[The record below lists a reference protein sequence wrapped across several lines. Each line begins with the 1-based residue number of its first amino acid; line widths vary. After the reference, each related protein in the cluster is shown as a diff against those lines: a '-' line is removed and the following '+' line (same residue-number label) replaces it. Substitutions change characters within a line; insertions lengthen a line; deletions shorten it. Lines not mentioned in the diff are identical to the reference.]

1 MYGAGAAGGGRSRCV
16 ARRPHL
22 RHITRPADV
31 APIWSRMPRRRCC
44 AGPAPQ
50 RVVADLR
57 ELAAVDS
64 GGSAKLAE
72 AAAAYDLTSFV
83 LASVVGADGPASCI
97 DRRIAC
103 PGPAR

>member
-1 MYGAGAAGGGRSRCV
+1 MIASR
-16 ARRPHL
+16 RLHSL
-22 RHITRPADV
+22 RAHR
-31 APIWSRMPRRRCC
+31 W
-44 AGPAPQ
+44 
-50 RVVADLR
+50 